1 MNFALSPGVIL
12 NGRYRIEQEI
22 GHGGFSITY
31 KAVDLKDETQV
42 AVKELYKKGLMVR
55 NPGGDNFVVIDDSDV
70 QELEQMKEKALQEAV
85 ILRGFLDEPYIVR
98 VLDQFRA
105 NNTAYIVMEFLD
117 GTELE
122 EKVKKEGKIAP
133 EEAFAHLIPIMQAL
147 CKVHAAQI
155 IHRDIAPDNIMVREN
170 GSYCLF
176 DFGSAKMLDAGATM
190 SLVFKEI
197 FSPVEQKVGLPVG
210 SWSDVYSLFATVY
223 YMITGNEP
231 KAAMSRMYFDELVPP
246 SEQGIEIDKR
256 LEEILLKGMAVDPE
270 DRYRTFEEVLD
281 ELKSCLPEEIFEP
294 KIERKRKKL
303 PLRLWWAAIPAVA
316 AVAAVIVHYY
326 PAIRY
331 AVEVKEKILVCPV
344 PEHEKQFQS
353 QKEAILGRIELL
365 TKDVPTDIEE
375 NDKGEL
381 LVTTADRLFEQSDPE
396 DVFSGL
402 LSGSFKTSI
411 GFKDEK
417 DNMHSIMVPAD
428 IPEIRA
434 VSEDDVTIDD
444 AGTASFTSS
453 AEEDDDN
460 EKGGAGY
467 IVVTVAQP
475 VQEMLKNLLKDHKD
489 EELHF
494 YYDMDFL
501 QNPDPKN
508 NVREGSRVY
517 VDEECSTWFVWTSD
531 ADRTLK
537 QLKSNLRAASYL
549 NDAQARSRSDE
560 ISSSSVVQGGMYQT
574 DPDEIKGPIL
584 KATYNPVGG
593 TPNKGEIAM
602 VEINMKARLD
612 KLGKPYAITYEE
624 HGSICVTMGIEDVS
638 PFVLKTLFMGS
649 SNVRVTSTWLYRIGT
664 ISPTGNSLSFVSKGN
679 GTYEALM
686 VLDEGTASEEGPTI
700 KQKVEKL
707 LRTDDAP
714 PVYIELDGL
723 GSDTYEGIYSHVV
736 LAQGVPR
743 IDDGGRCVLA
753 FSTLCVGDGVKVPI
767 TDENRYLLNYIGSLH
782 RGTDYS
788 NVLYR
793 LDHVRCFD
801 EKGNPTS
808 DDLGPC
814 EAFIP
819 NYRKEIRKAVTDTGI
834 RSRIVCDMTGAVT
847 VEFDKTLT
855 LSEAVSNIETIY
867 KACHFEDGRMRG
879 VYFRAKNLT
888 VSMDKTTE
896 TYDGYALT
904 VTAAVENG
912 TADTEMQKQ
921 LGRKLSTLP
930 GIRRGN
936 AASGKK

>member
-190 SLVFKEI
+190 SLVFKEF

-434 VSEDDVTIDD
+434 VAEDDVTIDD
-444 AGTASFTSS
+444 AGTASLTSS
-453 AEEDDDN
+453 TEEDDD
-460 EKGGAGY
+460 EEGGAGY

-517 VDEECSTWFVWTSD
+517 VDEDCSTWFVWTSD
-531 ADRTLK
+531 TDRT
-537 QLKSNLRAASYL
+537 QEHLKSNLRAASYL

-560 ISSSSVVQGGMYQT
+560 SSSSSVVQGGTYQV

-584 KATYNPVGG
+584 KATYNPVSG

-612 KLGKPYAITYEE
+612 RLGRPYAITYEE
-624 HGSICVTMGIEDVS
+624 HGSICVTMNIGDVS

-753 FSTLCVGDGVKVPI
+753 FSTLCLGDGVKVPI
-767 TDENRYLLNYIGSLH
+767 TDENRYLLNYVGSLH

-904 VTAAVENG
+904 VTAAAENG